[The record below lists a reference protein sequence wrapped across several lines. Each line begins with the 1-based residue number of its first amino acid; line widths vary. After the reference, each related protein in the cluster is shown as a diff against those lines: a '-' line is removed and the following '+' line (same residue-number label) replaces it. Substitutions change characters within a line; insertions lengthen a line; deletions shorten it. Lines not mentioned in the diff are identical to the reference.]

1 MRGLLEEG
9 VRGQNTELGPE
20 RWQGVRGRQ
29 IMQGLTGRASDLPPV
44 RWYPVVRLGQQSWD
58 GKAGF
63 NKIALAA
70 VLRTD
75 SGGHGGQSSKAAG
88 RS

>member
-1 MRGLLEEG
+1 
-9 VRGQNTELGPE
+9 
-20 RWQGVRGRQ
+20 
-29 IMQGLTGRASDLPPV
+29 MQGLTGRASDLPPV
-44 RWYPVVRLGQQSWD
+44 RWCPVVRLGQQSWD

-75 SGGHGGQSSKAAG
+75 SGGHGGGGTEFQSSREKL
-88 RS
+88 SD